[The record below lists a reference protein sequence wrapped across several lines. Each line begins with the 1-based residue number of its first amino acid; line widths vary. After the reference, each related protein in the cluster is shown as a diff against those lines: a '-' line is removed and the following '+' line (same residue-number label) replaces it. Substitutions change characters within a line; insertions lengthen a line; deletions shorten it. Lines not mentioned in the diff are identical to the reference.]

1 MKKKVV
7 ALLTLAMFVMTLLPV
22 AAFADTV
29 QAVPEY
35 SWIAFEDDQ
44 TNPTVDIDETLIAEA
59 HMYAQDNENAPGTM

>member
-22 AAFADTV
+22 AAFAASS
-29 QAVPEY
+29 AVPEY

-44 TNPTVDIDETLIAEA
+44 TNPTVDID
-59 HMYAQDNENAPGTM
+59 

>member
-29 QAVPEY
+29 QAVPE
-35 SWIAFEDDQ
+35 
-44 TNPTVDIDETLIAEA
+44 
-59 HMYAQDNENAPGTM
+59 